1 MKDFK
6 KGGFRRERGG
16 GGFDRRPSFGRPEG
30 RSFDRPQLFPAV
42 CDKCGKSC
50 EVPFKPNGSRP
61 VYCSD
66 CFGLNRGGAPEGR
79 SPRRDFSAPTPQ
91 AFAPKVEDRRI
102 DDIKRQ
108 LDSLMSKLDKLIEV
122 VGAANRASSTP
133 KVAAPEIVWPAT
145 KSAPKDA
152 KSVVKVVKKAKV
164 AKKEVSK
171 KKK

>member
-1 MKDFK
+1 VKDFK

-16 GGFDRRPSFGRPEG
+16 GGFERRPSFGRPEG

-79 SPRRDFSAPTPQ
+79 SPRRDFSAPVPQ
-91 AFAPKVEDRRI
+91 TFAPKAEDRRI

-122 VGAANRASSTP
+122 VGAANRAPSAP
-133 KVAAPEIVWPAT
+133 KVAVPEIVWPTA
-145 KSAPKDA
+145 KSASKEEKSAGKTA
-152 KSVVKVVKKAKV
+152 KKVKTVKKEAP
-164 AKKEVSK
+164 K